1 MAQDFNVELKGTGV
15 HALSIWPGAVR
26 TELITEHILDAKD
39 IPNHQKTQITK
50 AKAAF
55 QRGQTPDWVGKTVA
69 QLLLDDKVANK
80 AGRVIWC
87 HDIADEFNIL
97 EVDGTV
103 VPNIRS

>member
-15 HALSIWPGAVR
+15 YALSIWPGAVR
-26 TELITEHILDAKD
+26 TELITEHILDAED
-39 IPNHQKTQITK
+39 IPNQQKTQITR
-50 AKAAF
+50 AKAMF
-55 QRGQTPDWVGKTVA
+55 QRGQTTHWVGKTVA

-80 AGRVIWC
+80 AGRVIWR
-87 HDIADEFNIL
+87 HDIADEFDIL